1 MLKDKSILNVYINL
15 SSLYHWAVDAGF
27 AQTNLI
33 QSIKIVKPAKVV
45 IQPYTQSDLKR
56 LLQACEQSEKGPS
69 QSTQAYQR
77 PTRWRDRAI
86 LLLLVDT
93 GMRAAELCQLRLD
106 DLDLVSGLLKVTGK
120 GPGNDGK
127 QRFVPIGKRAS
138 LALKEHLQTRPLQPS
153 DPLFSV
159 GPKGEERPLHEDV
172 LYKLI
177 TRLGARAGVTHPTV
191 HRFRHTF
198 AINFLR
204 NGGNALVLQRILGHA
219 TLEMVN
225 RYVAIAEYDLS
236 LAQKTASPADGWRL

>member
-1 MLKDKSILNVYINL
+1 MLIDKSVLNVYINL
-15 SSLYHWAVDAGF
+15 SSLYHWAVDAGL
-27 AQTNLI
+27 AQANLI
-33 QSIKIVKPAKVV
+33 KSIKIVKPSKVV

-56 LLQACEQSEKGPS
+56 LLQACEQSEKVAQPP
-69 QSTQAYQR
+69 QAYLR
-77 PTRWRDRAI
+77 PTHWRDRAI
-86 LLLLVDT
+86 MLLLVDT
-93 GMRAAELCQLRLD
+93 GIRAEELCHLLLD

-127 QRFVPIGKRAS
+127 QRFVPIGKRATM
-138 LALKEHLQTRPLQPS
+138 ALKEHLQTRPLQPS
-153 DPLFSV
+153 DPLFAV
-159 GPKGEERPLHEDV
+159 GPIGQERPLREDV

-177 TRLGARAGVTHPTV
+177 TRLGARSGVAHPTV